1 MSEIFHPVDESL
13 LMLRWSNVI
22 AGFTTKQGGFSQ
34 APFATFNLGLHVGDE
49 AIVVEQNRRKL
60 AEFFTIPLEQWVCCE
75 QTHGSRIEKVTAR
88 DAGKGTVRLETAIA
102 DTDGLYTDEAGIL
115 LTLCFAD
122 CVPLYFFAPTH
133 GMIGLAHAGWKGTV
147 KNIAGNMVQRFR
159 DEGIMPEEVM
169 VAIGPAIGACCY
181 VVDNRVI
188 DAVQNVLGTSETL
201 PFYEMSVGQYAL
213 DLKELNRLLLIKEG
227 VQHIEVSNYCTS
239 CETNVFFSHRRDN
252 GQTGRMMAF
261 IGRKEEGNVC
271 SRTLSHYS
279 QQY

>member
-13 LMLRWSNVI
+13 LMLRWPNVI

-34 APFATFNLGLHVGDE
+34 PPFSSFNLGLHVGDE
-49 AIVVEQNRRKL
+49 AVVVEQNRRKL
-60 AEFFTIPLEQWVCCE
+60 GELLTIPLEQWVCCE

-88 DAGKGTVRLETAIA
+88 DAGKGTVQFETAIA

-133 GMIGLAHAGWKGTV
+133 GTIGLAHAGWKGTV

-159 DEGIMPEEVM
+159 DEGIMPEEII

-181 VVDNRVI
+181 VVDDRVI
-188 DAVQNVLGTSETL
+188 DAAKRMLDKENL
-201 PFYEMSVGQYAL
+201 PFDEVRAGQYAL

-227 VQHIEVSNYCTS
+227 IQHIQVSNDCTS
-239 CETNVFFSHRRDN
+239 CQTDVFFSHRRDN
-252 GQTGRMMAF
+252 GRTGRMMAF
-261 IGRKEEGNVC
+261 IGRKEEENVR
-271 SRTLSHYS
+271 S
-279 QQY
+279 